1 MAVSWLLDDGVID
14 ILARCP
20 GAIRD
25 ALRQEDLAIAEAT
38 AGDGSEERQRLI
50 EEARVKTLRV
60 EVESP
65 AENLL
70 YGHFRSR
77 SEYQRGSTVNFAEH
91 QAFALLLT
99 EEKNRIFVTF
109 DKGAAYLALLE
120 LGPGRVAHPFDLFF
134 YLEQKRRLEP
144 GAFGELL
151 DKSRKKE
158 QLGPPWRL
166 QATPLSRFPD

>member
-1 MAVSWLLDDGVID
+1 MALSWLLDDGVID
-14 ILARCP
+14 LLARCP

-38 AGDGSEERQRLI
+38 ATDGSEERRQFFQ
-50 EEARVKTLRV
+50 EAHVKTLRI
-60 EVESP
+60 EMESV
-65 AENLL
+65 AEKLL

-77 SEYQRGSTVNFAEH
+77 SEYQRGTVVNFAEH

-99 EEKNRIFVTF
+99 EEQNRTFVTF

-120 LGPGRVAHPFDLFF
+120 LGPGRVAHPVDLFWH
-134 YLEQKRRLEP
+134 LEQEQRLKP
-144 GAFGELL
+144 GAFGDLL
-151 DKSRKKE
+151 EKSRKKE

-166 QATPLSRFPD
+166 QLPNGKNLL